1 MHLAQFIEILNEIYS
16 ERGDI
21 EVVRLTHAGE
31 VRSHPGPELANRHIR
46 YKGQLTTYGPE
57 RSVPVV
63 KV

>member
-1 MHLAQFIEILNEIYS
+1 MHLAQFIEILNEIYN
-16 ERGDI
+16 EHGDI

-31 VRSHPGPELANRHIR
+31 VRAHKGPEMAHRHIR

-57 RSVPVV
+57 RSVQVV